1 MGTRGRRGS
10 LSGCSSGPALT
21 RHVEQLLRRSSWQ
34 QAPSQVPAQ
43 QPEAQGP
50 SGAGAVRARPAHV
63 LWKGGR
69 GGPFVSCWSLRAAQ
83 RHHSQPPWPHARLCS
98 GPHLRAGAG
107 AARAGRVG
115 RAGEGVR
122 DHAPEDRWVDTSEA
136 SGGRCP
142 ALAGGL
148 LGQVHHGAQRK
159 SSSGRGWGA
168 RGMCADPRQGP
179 APPLSLIPGLQLR
192 AGASAP
198 GLSVAASLTS
208 RSACAHPPTFLP
220 APHQLFPQATEPEK
234 GVAWPQVLRQAGKLL
249 RRRQTNEKRGPP
261 HPPPFLPRT
270 NELPPGGPRE
280 ICLSPSRAAAKLS
293 THESVSI

>member
-43 QPEAQGP
+43 QPEAQG
-50 SGAGAVRARPAHV
+50 PAHV

-122 DHAPEDRWVDTSEA
+122 GHAPEDRWVDTSEA